1 MMVTQMGMYSISVCS
16 ADEEGASRCRL
27 RFERER
33 RSRAN
38 CVIRWLH
45 NILHERFNFLVIVL
59 SCYFFM
65 QDHVTNEELSA
76 HLSSSK
82 TSEVTLRIVVNA
94 IYS

>member
-1 MMVTQMGMYSISVCS
+1 MVVTDLATMMVTQMGMYSINVCS

-45 NILHERFNFLVIVL
+45 NILHERFNFLVIEL
-59 SCYFFM
+59 SCYFFYAGSR
-65 QDHVTNEELSA
+65 H
-76 HLSSSK
+76 K
-82 TSEVTLRIVVNA
+82 
-94 IYS
+94 